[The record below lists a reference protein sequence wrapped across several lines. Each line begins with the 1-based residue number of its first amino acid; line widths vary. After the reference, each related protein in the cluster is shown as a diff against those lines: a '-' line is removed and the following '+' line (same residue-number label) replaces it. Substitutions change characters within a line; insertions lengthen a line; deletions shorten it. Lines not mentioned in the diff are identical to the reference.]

1 MSELTLLSV
10 RGVPV
15 RVHVA
20 LVVMIGLLAGLS
32 GWRLGGA
39 AAAQTLAFAVG
50 LLASVTAHEVGHA
63 AMAARFGIPAVA
75 IVLTPMG
82 GAVQMVRCR
91 VPPSVDVAVAL
102 AGPLTSLALAGVTG
116 ALWAASG
123 LDALRVLAAL
133 NLGLGVFNLVPAM
146 PLDGGRVLRGLL
158 VARLGLERGARVA
171 LAVAVLLTAALA
183 IVGFVTGQ
191 LALLTV
197 CLFMALLQ
205 RREWVAQRRGYAREL
220 PVMGV
225 GPSHG
230 AGQPLGGDP
239 PLG

>member
-1 MSELTLLSV
+1 MTEISLLSV

-15 RVHVA
+15 RIHVA
-20 LVVMIGLLAGLS
+20 LVVMIGLLVGLT
-32 GWRLGGA
+32 GWRVGGS

-50 LLASVTAHEVGHA
+50 LLVSVTAHEVGHA
-63 AMAARFGIPAVA
+63 AMAARYGIPAVA

-102 AGPLTSLALAGVTG
+102 AGPLTSLGLAAAVG
-116 ALWAASG
+116 ALWAVTGAE
-123 LDALRVLAAL
+123 ALRILAAL

-158 VARLGLERGARVA
+158 VARFGLARGARVA

-183 IVGFVTGQ
+183 IVGFATGQ

-205 RREWVAQRRGYAREL
+205 RREWVAQRRGYVADL

-225 GPSHG
+225 GPTHV
-230 AGQPLGGDP
+230 AGPTVGEDGRA
-239 PLG
+239 G